1 MTAPK
6 ENRIIIK
13 NLKVQ
18 SIIPLLVQLIYQ
30 SVLFIHIN
38 AVSSSLICAS
48 TAAPDRTNDTA
59 SLSVGIIDANVAAT
73 AGRMPLPE
81 AAS

>member
-1 MTAPK
+1 
-6 ENRIIIK
+6 
-13 NLKVQ
+13 
-18 SIIPLLVQLIYQ
+18 
-30 SVLFIHIN
+30 
-38 AVSSSLICAS
+38 LICAS